1 MTSRPRTAHNG
12 QIAFRGLRGFVSSES
27 PANDSSFTSVF
38 GGIDLSRQI
47 EKQNATTEIV
57 SQFAHSDVQLRGIM
71 FDTILAVD

>member
-27 PANDSSFTSVF
+27 PANDSLIPVVHRIVDSLRTAN
-38 GGIDLSRQI
+38 R
-47 EKQNATTEIV
+47 NATTEIV
-57 SQFAHSDVQLRGIM
+57 SQRARFFAHLRGIM